1 MPTPE
6 RDHTGSENVR
16 ADPGDVRQPHGRRPS
31 TSRRRDGVA
40 LCGTRTGLPSP
51 GRWTRQGVAQS
62 RLLELDCGPG
72 CRQEGVFRSAPDGA
86 CRPCVRPAGQG
97 EDRLPGRA
105 GLAEESGEKSES
117 LERMTVETGVFDCHG
132 EAKRR
137 EAEEALAELRAD
149 GQLGVARGLCPGEVR
164 GRLHTPVV
172 FEKDELGAGGS
183 WENEDSVG
191 LRQLG
196 RRAPLGERPIPGGV
210 PEGTVRRGEADEEGG
225 GLPLVTEEGG
235 CDPRSELEGACPRGR
250 QHRCDELLKGR
261 SLRGAEDETETG
273 GPAGCGRVDPRG
285 VPSPLRRLRPGLEPP
300 AIDHPMD
307 EPPDDLPRD
316 VFEEGVLNESKRDEA
331 EAGDEL
337 ENGALSKRRRKGPV
351 LAGDT
356 GVRSLEGWCGPCCA

>member
-16 ADPGDVRQPHGRRPS
+16 AGPGDVRQPHGRRPS
-31 TSRRRDGVA
+31 TSRRRDGSRCA
-40 LCGTRTGLPSP
+40 EHAQGSP
-51 GRWTRQGVAQS
+51 R
-62 RLLELDCGPG
+62 
-72 CRQEGVFRSAPDGA
+72 PDGGHGRVWHRA
-86 CRPCVRPAGQG
+86 GSWSSTAGRDAGRKGSSARHQTAPRRPCVRPAGQG

-105 GLAEESGEKSES
+105 GLAEESGEKPES
-117 LERMTVETGVFDCHG
+117 LERMTVETGVFDRHG

-172 FEKDELGAGGS
+172 FEKDELRAGRS

-196 RRAPLGERPIPGGV
+196 RRARLGERPIPGGV

-273 GPAGCGRVDPRG
+273 GPAGCGRDRSTWG
-285 VPSPLRRLRPGLEPP
+285 SLPSPSAPTRSGATRDRPSDGRTARRPAARRL
-300 AIDHPMD
+300 
-307 EPPDDLPRD
+307 
-316 VFEEGVLNESKRDEA
+316 
-331 EAGDEL
+331 
-337 ENGALSKRRRKGPV
+337 
-351 LAGDT
+351 
-356 GVRSLEGWCGPCCA
+356 